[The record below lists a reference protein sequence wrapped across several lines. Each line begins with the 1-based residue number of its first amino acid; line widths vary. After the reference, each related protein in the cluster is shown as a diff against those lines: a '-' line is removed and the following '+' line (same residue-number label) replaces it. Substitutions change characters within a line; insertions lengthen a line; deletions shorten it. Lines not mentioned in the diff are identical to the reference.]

1 MLNIGK
7 VYIDVH
13 CSILS
18 TFLEVEFFDT
28 KNLGQISMHFD
39 LILTFKIRDTIV
51 ILFSILGH

>member
-7 VYIDVH
+7 GYIGVR

-28 KNLGQISMHFD
+28 KNLGQISMHCD

-51 ILFSILGH
+51 ILFSI